1 MLFLKCVGS
10 NTKLF
15 MRDVVTCA
23 WRRGQLNTK
32 SLLSVSLVIALLY
45 MTLENTH

>member
-23 WRRGQLNTK
+23 WRRGHTK